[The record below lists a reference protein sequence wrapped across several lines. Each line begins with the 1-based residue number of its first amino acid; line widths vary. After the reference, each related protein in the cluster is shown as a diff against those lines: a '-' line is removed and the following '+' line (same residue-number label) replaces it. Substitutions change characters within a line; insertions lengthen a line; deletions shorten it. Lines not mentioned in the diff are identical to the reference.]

1 VAERSAI
8 LERLLARHGRTYADE
23 LGADLAGDGPSAL
36 FRVLVGALLM
46 STRISSDI
54 AVAAANEL
62 FDRGATTP
70 RRMLDAT
77 WQQRVDALGAGG
89 YVRYDESTATYLADT
104 SQLILDRWDGD
115 LRQLRAEADGDPD
128 RIHALVQ
135 ECKGIGRVGASIFCR
150 EVQAVWDEL
159 RPYADDA
166 TLATAEDLGLGD
178 SAGAL
183 ADLTGD
189 DDLSVLCAALVRA
202 RLAGDLEV
210 VRGERDGPPTETQLA
225 TATRDELYRLAQER
239 DVEGRSAMTRD
250 ELAAALRPER

>member
-1 VAERSAI
+1 VAHGSEV

-23 LGADLAGDGPSAL
+23 LGADLTDDGPSAL

-62 FDRGATTP
+62 FDRGYTTP
-70 RRMLDAT
+70 REMLDAT

-104 SQLILDRWDGD
+104 SQLIVDRWDGD

-128 RIHALVQ
+128 RIHTLVQ

-150 EVQAVWDEL
+150 EVQTVWDEL
-159 RPYADDA
+159 RPFADDA
-166 TLATAEDLGLGD
+166 TLATADELELGGT
-178 SAGAL
+178 AEAL
-183 ADLTGD
+183 AELTGD

-202 RLAGDLEV
+202 RLARDLEV
-210 VRGERDGPPTETQLA
+210 VRGEREGPPTRTQLA
-225 TATRDELYRLAQER
+225 TATRDELYRLAQGR
-239 DVEGRSAMTRD
+239 DIEGRSDMTRD
-250 ELAAALRPER
+250 ELAAALRDEG